1 MTHRLRVNED
11 CFFIFTFTS
20 FNLFNPNI
28 FHGNWEAIWS
38 LSNKNLNSLPSTK
51 SNTMLGY
58 VSFDKNG
65 NVYLEGFGNSDC
77 IFSSDTISYNTSWD
91 IQGNI
96 LIIGNSQFNQ
106 FEYKINSIKKD
117 EIRLTLLDD
126 ISLVL
131 RK

>member
-1 MTHRLRVNED
+1 MKIV
-11 CFFIFTFTS
+11 FFIFTFTS

-38 LSNKNLNSLPSTK
+38 LSKKNLNSLPSTK

-58 VSFDKNG
+58 ISFDKNG

-91 IQGNI
+91 IQGNK

-126 ISLVL
+126 IILVL

>member
-1 MTHRLRVNED
+1 
-11 CFFIFTFTS
+11 
-20 FNLFNPNI
+20 
-28 FHGNWEAIWS
+28 
-38 LSNKNLNSLPSTK
+38 
-51 SNTMLGY
+51 MLGY
-58 VSFDKNG
+58 VFFDKNG

-91 IQGNI
+91 IQDNK